1 MHGDILSNKRMAI
14 LIVIVQLALL
24 GGIVLYPNFALALV
38 GIFSFVVAAA
48 MWRFGYLLKPMITKQ
63 TNVVEGFGKYEIPP
77 SQDVIVKKI
86 GNRYYASSFMLVRFT
101 QSSTEKTPAQ
111 VASIRQGYERALSS
125 LNYVYK
131 ISNMVCP
138 VELTPYIE
146 KIKEKRSNAEA
157 RLSELSSLPSSSN
170 VGSEMA
176 RLNREIQSYGSQL
189 ERIQAGERPM
199 RVLNFAMTCASSNSR
214 DDAISRTKA
223 QCAEIKSVLSSTLD
237 TEILLMRGDDMKRCF
252 EWEQML
258 PDKDETDDY
267 LF

>member
-14 LIVIVQLALL
+14 LILMVQLALL
-24 GGIVLYPNFALALV
+24 GGIVLYPNFAIAIA
-38 GIFSFVVAAA
+38 GIISFLFAAA
-48 MWRFGYLLKPMITKQ
+48 VWRFGYLIKPMVTKQ
-63 TNVVEGFGKYEIPP
+63 LRVIEGFGKYEMPP
-77 SQDVIVKKI
+77 SQDVIIKKV
-86 GNRYYASSFMLVRFT
+86 GNRYYASAFMHVHFT
-101 QSSTEKTPAQ
+101 QSSTEKNPAQ
-111 VASIRQGYERALSS
+111 VAAIRQGYERALSS

-138 VELTPYIE
+138 VELSPYVE
-146 KIKEKRSNAEA
+146 KIKEKRSSAEA

-199 RVLNFAMTCASSNSR
+199 RVLNYAMTCASSNSR
-214 DDAISRTKA
+214 DEAISRTRQ

-237 TEILLMRGDDMKRCF
+237 TEISLMRGDDMKRCF
-252 EWEQML
+252 EWELML
-258 PDKDETDDY
+258 PDKDDSEDF